1 VEQNGTDLGIAFDNI
16 PPNLPLAPACTVKQY
31 GDTVAFI
38 TDLDS
43 EVSPALPELG
53 GLLGDSFGLDDLRP
67 GLRALGRELIIGARG
82 GQAANAKVSRE
93 QVQKTRDVVAGIV
106 GQMVSVAQ
114 MLRAWLGPRVCR
126 LPFSVLEE
134 VYSEWHPFVTGS
146 VRRISLGTE
155 GVLLVDT
162 SLVACKPLG
171 FAPHD
176 AVSTPRGRAQ
186 VIGASLDRVM
196 GETLVWVWED
206 GVAQPT
212 AFKRGELELL
222 SEEGEISVSTETSTC
237 DVVCA
242 DWTLRQFL
250 DVVDDDSFTMACDE
264 QIVQAASEIAA
275 SLRADPFEL
284 LCSDFTEV
292 FSMFSYSFFGHI
304 SHILFSQALQS
315 RPEFNLLKD
324 LPLATLC
331 ARFCLVRKFNRM
343 VKAVLPCLHLAPAA
357 FGFEEAGGV
366 ANGDSEIVLESSV
379 GAQLCRAAALV
390 FTRLKVELFRG
401 VLSASKSPP
410 RKNQYLELQ
419 WSKLTI
425 DRAHAN
431 EDGIPGVF
439 HQFVKL
445 AQALPPAEFRKQEA
459 GPLDEG
465 QARTFKVDFVGENAA
480 DNGGPY
486 RELFNEVV
494 SELESDALDLLLPAP
509 NRALGGSLPNQDK
522 WVVNPA
528 CKKFDNFKW
537 LGKLLGIALRCDVTL
552 ALNLPDTVWK
562 RLVGRPVTFADVRA
576 VDAGAGALASL
587 QVVLSA
593 FCFLLSALCFLLFA
607 LCFLL
612 SAFCFLLSALCS
624 LLSAFCFLLS
634 ILRTFTGSC
643 VNSPGCA
650 SGPARGRHAG

>member
-1 VEQNGTDLGIAFDNI
+1 
-16 PPNLPLAPACTVKQY
+16 
-31 GDTVAFI
+31 
-38 TDLDS
+38 
-43 EVSPALPELG
+43 
-53 GLLGDSFGLDDLRP
+53 
-67 GLRALGRELIIGARG
+67 
-82 GQAANAKVSRE
+82 
-93 QVQKTRDVVAGIV
+93 
-106 GQMVSVAQ
+106 
-114 MLRAWLGPRVCR
+114 
-126 LPFSVLEE
+126 
-134 VYSEWHPFVTGS
+134 
-146 VRRISLGTE
+146 
-155 GVLLVDT
+155 
-162 SLVACKPLG
+162 
-171 FAPHD
+171 
-176 AVSTPRGRAQ
+176 
-186 VIGASLDRVM
+186 
-196 GETLVWVWED
+196 
-206 GVAQPT
+206 
-212 AFKRGELELL
+212 
-222 SEEGEISVSTETSTC
+222 
-237 DVVCA
+237 
-242 DWTLRQFL
+242 
-250 DVVDDDSFTMACDE
+250 
-264 QIVQAASEIAA
+264 
-275 SLRADPFEL
+275 
-284 LCSDFTEV
+284 
-292 FSMFSYSFFGHI
+292 
-304 SHILFSQALQS
+304 
-315 RPEFNLLKD
+315 
-324 LPLATLC
+324 
-331 ARFCLVRKFNRM
+331 M

-357 FGFEEAGGV
+357 FGFEGAGGI
-366 ANGDSEIVLESSV
+366 ANDDSEIILEASV

-445 AQALPPAEFRKQEA
+445 AQALPHAEFRKQEA

-528 CKKFDNFKW
+528 CKKMDSFKW

-593 FCFLLSALCFLLFA
+593 LCSLLTALCSLLSALCS
-607 LCFLL
+607 LL
-612 SAFCFLLSALCS
+612 SALCSLLSALCS
-624 LLSAFCFLLS
+624 LLSAFCSLPSALCLLLS
-634 ILRTFTGSC
+634 ALCSLLSALCSLLSALCSLLSALCFAYFYWLLFNRSWLRRRPCSRKARWMKERFKYCSQSWVQT
-643 VNSPGCA
+643 PAECA
-650 SGPARGRHAG
+650 WGMA